1 MVKIV
6 VNKSM
11 LQLIMG
17 NVMSITVMIPIMF
30 GVLITMIVS
39 SSVIR
44 MVLVA
49 MRVSR
54 ETMSLRVTE
63 HVRVVKSMLSSSM
76 HILMV

>member
-49 MRVSR
+49 MRVP
-54 ETMSLRVTE
+54 
-63 HVRVVKSMLSSSM
+63 
-76 HILMV
+76 